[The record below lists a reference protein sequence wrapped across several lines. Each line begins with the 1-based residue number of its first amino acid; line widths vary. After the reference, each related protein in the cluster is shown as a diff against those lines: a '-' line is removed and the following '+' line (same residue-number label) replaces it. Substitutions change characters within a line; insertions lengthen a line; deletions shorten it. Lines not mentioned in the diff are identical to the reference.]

1 MGETAPDGESLF
13 KSVRGERGNSER
25 KERFGREVMME
36 PIRFACA
43 SCGRVLVAPA
53 SRAGRQ
59 FRCPKCGVVDRV
71 PQMSTVPPPQPA
83 AAGRSAATPSIQEPA
98 VGQKPPRAV
107 AAGPR
112 PKTLPAAEPEDTPAP
127 VRFASVPA
135 IAAEMDMTPMVD
147 VTFLLLIFFMV
158 TAAYSLQKSLELPS
172 PDPQEEAAEARTL
185 EELEAD
191 SDYIIV
197 RIGRDNTVWVNE
209 VEAPSQQEVLYRLR
223 EARSGGVGSPGPR
236 NLLVLADPAARH
248 ETVVMVLDAGN
259 AVGMENIRL
268 ACIEEEAL

>member
-1 MGETAPDGESLF
+1 
-13 KSVRGERGNSER
+13 
-25 KERFGREVMME
+25 
-36 PIRFACA
+36 
-43 SCGRVLVAPA
+43 
-53 SRAGRQ
+53 
-59 FRCPKCGVVDRV
+59 
-71 PQMSTVPPPQPA
+71 
-83 AAGRSAATPSIQEPA
+83 
-98 VGQKPPRAV
+98 
-107 AAGPR
+107 
-112 PKTLPAAEPEDTPAP
+112 
-127 VRFASVPA
+127 
-135 IAAEMDMTPMVD
+135 MDMTPMVD

-191 SDYIIV
+191 ADYVIV

-223 EARSGGVGSPGPR
+223 EARSGGLGSPAPR